1 MIRSHGGIFGRNPAF
16 QNVEV
21 QGDLAVTGPT
31 VTFGINNEIT
41 TSVSLYKNPA
51 DNPPPFFQTTNNVP
65 LRIIT
70 PETADYPT
78 VGSSGLPGNVMMQLI
93 DSTSGSTNFALLDS
107 GDIQCANISMT
118 GYLAPSDLYVNG
130 KGWFNQLPNSSLADG
145 PCIKIIIPSYGDP
158 GDWITVVDENE
169 TSLVSIDAQ
178 GYASFNRGALITDA
192 TFTNSI
198 RIQGIQQGR
207 VTLTTTSTAQ
217 NTTLQ
222 WSDTN
227 PSFKFAIQAR
237 NTTSGRFQFTE
248 IVATKN
254 TGSTI
259 ASTTLFDINVGGVA
273 ATYALDLVG
282 GYWRLKITPSLAT
295 STSFSVFYT
304 GMV

>member
-1 MIRSHGGIFGRNPAF
+1 M
-16 QNVEV
+16 E
-21 QGDLAVTGPT
+21 L
-31 VTFGINNEIT
+31 
-41 TSVSLYKNPA
+41 
-51 DNPPPFFQTTNNVP
+51 
-65 LRIIT
+65 
-70 PETADYPT
+70 
-78 VGSSGLPGNVMMQLI
+78 MQLI